1 MYHIEKRLLVL
12 NIYYKIKSM
21 RKTSLL
27 TNVSISSISRWIK
40 NIHNKKKK

>member
-27 TNVSISSISRWIK
+27 TNVSISRYRK
-40 NIHNKKKK
+40 KTRNI